1 MDREGESMIMKIVAL
16 MEDTKGNELCMY
28 EHGLSLY
35 IETQKHHLL
44 FDTGAS
50 EKTIKNAQQLG
61 IDLRQVDTVILS
73 HGHYDHAGGI
83 IPFSKINPS
92 AKIWMQKKANKD
104 YYHGQKYIG
113 IDKQIMKLPQFQTIE
128 GNQIIDEELFLFTH
142 ITGRQYFSASNLEL
156 TEKIAGN
163 DVLDSF
169 DHEQCLVINE
179 GQKHI
184 LLSGCAHNGIMNII
198 ETYKQLFHGY
208 PDVVISGF
216 HLCQKTAYTHQEVKN
231 IQDLAHDLKHLPT
244 QFYTGHCTGQQA
256 YLIMKDIM
264 KDKLHYLHCGDI
276 LS

>member
-92 AKIWMQKKANKD
+92 AKIWMQKKSEN
-104 YYHGQKYIG
+104 
-113 IDKQIMKLPQFQTIE
+113 
-128 GNQIIDEELFLFTH
+128 
-142 ITGRQYFSASNLEL
+142 
-156 TEKIAGN
+156 
-163 DVLDSF
+163 
-169 DHEQCLVINE
+169 
-179 GQKHI
+179 
-184 LLSGCAHNGIMNII
+184 
-198 ETYKQLFHGY
+198 
-208 PDVVISGF
+208 
-216 HLCQKTAYTHQEVKN
+216 
-231 IQDLAHDLKHLPT
+231 
-244 QFYTGHCTGQQA
+244 
-256 YLIMKDIM
+256 
-264 KDKLHYLHCGDI
+264 
-276 LS
+276 